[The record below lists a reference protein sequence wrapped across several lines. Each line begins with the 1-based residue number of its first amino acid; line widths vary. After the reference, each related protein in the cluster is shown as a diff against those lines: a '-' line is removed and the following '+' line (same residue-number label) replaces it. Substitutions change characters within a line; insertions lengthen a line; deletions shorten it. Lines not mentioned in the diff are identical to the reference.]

1 MQTRRMMILPIAL
14 VILLIAATCPAVFA
28 GEEDPSLDKVA
39 TINETVISRA
49 DLDKEASRLR
59 QQYQLM
65 RRPADDMH
73 SADID
78 KEALERLIARELLY
92 QETQKQGL
100 QVDDEEITKHVE
112 TIRSRFGSEEEFQS
126 RIAEANLSEEDLRD
140 DFKRGKAIQDL
151 IEQEV
156 ISKIAVSEEEIR
168 SFYDDNP
175 QLFNQ
180 SEQVKASH
188 ILIKAD
194 PTADEAAKAKAREE
208 LVKIKQKLAEGGDF
222 TELAKEF
229 SQGPSAPRGGDLG
242 FFGRGRM
249 VKPFDDTAFALEAG
263 EISDIVETRF
273 GYHLIKVFDKRAAAP
288 VPYDTAKVRIEQS
301 LKQRK
306 IGEETG
312 LYIDKLREAAGVE
325 TFLPEKPDL
334 SDQAQQPEG
343 SGQKDQADQTDQPKQ
358 AEGSEG
364 SEQK

>member
-1 MQTRRMMILPIAL
+1 MQTRRMTMIRIAL
-14 VILLIAATCPAVFA
+14 VILLVAAIGPTVFA

-39 TINETVISRA
+39 TVNEAVISKA
-49 DLDKEASRLR
+49 DLDREATRLR

-65 RRPADDMH
+65 RRPADDMQ

-78 KEALERLIARELLY
+78 KEALERLITRELLY
-92 QETQKQGL
+92 QESQKQE
-100 QVDDEEITKHVE
+100 VRVSDEDVTKHVE
-112 TIRSRFGSEEEFQS
+112 TIRSKFGSEEEFQS
-126 RIAEANLSEEDLRD
+126 RIAEANLSEEDLRN
-140 DFKRGKAIQDL
+140 DFIHGKAIQDL

-208 LVKIKQKLAEGGDF
+208 LVKIKQKLDEGGDF
-222 TELAKEF
+222 AELAKEF
-229 SQGPSAPRGGDLG
+229 SQGPSGPRGGDLG

-273 GYHLIKVFDKRAAAP
+273 GYHLIKVFDKRPATP
-288 VPYDTAKVRIEQS
+288 VPYETAKARIEQS

-306 IGEETG
+306 IGEEISA
-312 LYIDKLREAAGVE
+312 YVDKLREAAGVE
-325 TFLPEKPDL
+325 TFLPEKPEPTE
-334 SDQAQQPEG
+334 QAQQPDPTE
-343 SGQKDQADQTDQPKQ
+343 QPEQ
-358 AEGSEG
+358 PEG